1 MSKETT
7 GKKMLLTAGFMAS
20 ATLAAKVLG
29 LIRDSLIAA
38 FFATG
43 MQADA
48 FMAASKL
55 PTTLFDMVVGGVISA
70 TFIPVFSDVITK
82 DGRDSAVKFANKFVT
97 MILMITVI
105 ISAFGIV
112 FADPLVNIIAPNYS
126 GEKHA
131 LTVQLTSIMFPM
143 IIFTGLAFSFVGLL
157 QSFGEY
163 NIPSIISLV
172 SNLAIIIYFVIFGK
186 KFGVTGLAVTMV
198 IGWSLQV
205 IVQIPSLI
213 KFKYKYKPD
222 FKLRDKHIK
231 QALKLAGPMLVSTWV
246 QPLYT
251 IVNSRLA
258 SGIDGAYSALEYA
271 NRLYII
277 VTGVFSFVVT
287 NLIFPKLSKANA
299 SEDKEEAHTLIMTSI
314 KGIALIILPLMAGFI
329 ILARPVTSIIYEHGN
344 FTAEQVLAVSGALRC
359 YSVGM
364 IGLAINEILSK
375 TFFSMQDSRTPMITS
390 IISMVINIA
399 AAYVLFEFMNI
410 KGLALAAA
418 CGSICNAVLNGICL
432 ARKYP
437 DMMRKSDFSG
447 ILKVVA
453 ATLVMAAAVAVIYR
467 FINPLF
473 GGFAGNIIVCAVC
486 GVTGVVV
493 YGITV
498 ILLGV
503 EEIKKLLPGKKTGKG
518 NSK

>member
-1 MSKETT
+1 MNKETT
-7 GKKMLLTAGFMAS
+7 GKRMLLTAGFMAA
-20 ATLAAKVLG
+20 ATLVAKVLG
-29 LIRDSLIAA
+29 LVRDSLIAA

-70 TFIPVFSDVITK
+70 TFIPVFNDVITK
-82 DGRDSAVKFANKFVT
+82 EDKDSAVKFANKFVT

-105 ISAFGIV
+105 ISLFGII
-112 FADPLVNIIAPNYS
+112 FADPLVNMIAPNYT
-126 GEKHA
+126 GDKHA

-163 NIPSIISLV
+163 NVPSIISLV
-172 SNLAIIIYFVIFGK
+172 SNLAIIIYFVLFGK

-198 IGWSLQV
+198 IAWSLQV
-205 IVQIPSLI
+205 AVQIPSLV
-213 KFKYKYKPD
+213 KFKYRYKPD
-222 FKLRDKHIK
+222 FRLRDKHIK
-231 QALKLAGPMLVSTWV
+231 QALLLAGPMLISTWV

-251 IVNSRLA
+251 IINSRLA

-299 SEDKEEAHTLIMTSI
+299 SEDKEEAHTLVMTSI
-314 KGIALIILPLMAGFI
+314 KGIALIILPLMAGFM
-329 ILARPVTSIIYEHGN
+329 ILSRPVTSIIYEHGK
-344 FTAEQVLAVSGALRC
+344 FTAEQATAVSGALSC

-364 IGLAINEILSK
+364 FGLAVNEILSK
-375 TFFSMQDSRTPMITS
+375 TFFSMQDSRTPMINS
-390 IISMVINIA
+390 IISMVFNIVL
-399 AAYVLFEFMNI
+399 AYVLFNFLHIN
-410 KGLALAAA
+410 GLALAAA
-418 CGSICNAVLNGICL
+418 GGSICNAVLNGACL
-432 ARKYP
+432 AKKHP

-447 ILKVVA
+447 IFKIVLA
-453 ATLVMAAAVAVIYR
+453 ALVMAAAVFALYR
-467 FINPLF
+467 LLSPVLTGFI
-473 GGFAGNIIVCAVC
+473 GNIALCAVC
-486 GVTGVVV
+486 GASGVII
-493 YGITV
+493 YGIMV
-498 ILLGV
+498 LILRV
-503 EEIKKLLPGKKTGKG
+503 EEIQKIIHKNRT
-518 NSK
+518 